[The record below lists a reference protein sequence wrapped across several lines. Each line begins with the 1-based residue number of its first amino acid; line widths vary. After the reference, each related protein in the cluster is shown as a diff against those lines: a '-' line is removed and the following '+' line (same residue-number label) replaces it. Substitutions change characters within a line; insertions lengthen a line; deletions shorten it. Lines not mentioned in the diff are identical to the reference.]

1 MVRITALMDNK
12 ARENKALIAEHGLA
26 LFVEYGDQRILFD
39 CGSGSNTLRNA
50 HRLGISLKELDAVIL
65 SHSHYDH
72 AAGYRDLTECG
83 LGSKLLSTGPRFFE
97 PKFARD
103 GVRFNDLSA
112 GFKEDFLE
120 ENEICRREITQTTEV
135 FPGVYLFS
143 GFPRIHDFEKIPQRF
158 VRRTAGGFVTD
169 DFGDEICMAL
179 RIEGGL
185 VVLVG
190 CSHPGILN
198 MISHISREMNE
209 PVLAV
214 FGGTHLVEA
223 DGQRIE
229 DTVLSLRSMGL
240 QILGLSHCSGDAA
253 DAAICAK
260 PEIRGCHLGVGD
272 SVFFD

>member
-12 ARENKALIAEHGLA
+12 ARENKALIAEHGLS

-50 HRLGISLKELDAVIL
+50 HRLGISLEDLDAVIL

-83 LGSKLLSTGPRFFE
+83 LGSKLLYTGPDFFE

-120 ENEICRREITQTTEV
+120 ENEICRKEITETTEV

-143 GFPRIHDFEKIPQRF
+143 GFKCISLNFVSYIKCRNVIKSELSEIFFNSSVCFCKMSFKRF
-158 VRRTAGGFVTD
+158 VKSLFLNFSVADLNCIITVCFYSLLLNNCAGTCKNNGYRNYFSVFVKD
-169 DFGDEICMAL
+169 
-179 RIEGGL
+179 
-185 VVLVG
+185 
-190 CSHPGILN
+190 
-198 MISHISREMNE
+198 
-209 PVLAV
+209 
-214 FGGTHLVEA
+214 
-223 DGQRIE
+223 
-229 DTVLSLRSMGL
+229 
-240 QILGLSHCSGDAA
+240 LSHTNLCT
-253 DAAICAK
+253 
-260 PEIRGCHLGVGD
+260 
-272 SVFFD
+272 